1 MACAGVAVE
10 TIKRVA
16 VADLGLL
23 TFLEK
28 LNDLGGFD
36 LPSGDSIDL
45 DAIAGSE
52 NKDFIAAQKVSP
64 FPLRSRSN
72 VTLPSLYARGVMTD
86 TDAENAHQVGRV
98 SDTKLMAQRTE
109 TAAVKARMQSA
120 AMRFGARR

>member
-1 MACAGVAVE
+1 M
-10 TIKRVA
+10 RVA
-16 VADLGLL
+16 SHIAREGVCN
-23 TFLEK
+23 FVR
-28 LNDLGGFD
+28 
-36 LPSGDSIDL
+36 GDARFRNSINL

-64 FPLRSRSN
+64 FPLRPRSN

-86 TDAENAHQVGRV
+86 ADAENAHQVGRV
-98 SDTKLMAQRTE
+98 SDTKFMAQRTE